1 MINKAEQKKNTQTVI
16 VTPLSLRIHM
26 HAPARNPLL
35 LCIQIVIFEPEK
47 CKKEKKTKYTLN
59 LRYYLYPEFPFIYLP
74 HIREFSLFFKSHFLM
89 QITSFFFAQHFLGFL
104 CFQRNFQVIQ
114 LEFLHI

>member
-1 MINKAEQKKNTQTVI
+1 
-16 VTPLSLRIHM
+16 M

-89 QITSFFFAQHFLGFL
+89 QITSFFFRSTFSRLSLFPTQFPGYTTRILTY
-104 CFQRNFQVIQ
+104 IDS
-114 LEFLHI
+114 